1 MLVGDLERW
10 EEKIHAA
17 LSYHS
22 GLEEIYTEQRDLFLR
37 KVQADF
43 EAIQRLLDRKK
54 TEMIYQISNA
64 YKDYIDSAASAK
76 AGLAALRDNLDRV
89 KGAQIKLD
97 IE

>member
-1 MLVGDLERW
+1 
-10 EEKIHAA
+10 
-17 LSYHS
+17 
-22 GLEEIYTEQRDLFLR
+22 
-37 KVQADF
+37 
-43 EAIQRLLDRKK
+43 
-54 TEMIYQISNA
+54 MIYQISNA